1 MKMRIIKMRIIVA
14 VAAMLA
20 ASVSSASAQ
29 VPVTGT
35 GANSASATSWVG
47 GAHAGYNWQNNS
59 WVYGIET
66 DISGMHLNS
75 AMNTALTDGL
85 TTASTNAD
93 INWYGTLRGRLGWTQ
108 GPVLIYG
115 SAGLAYGSE
124 ALNSSISMPSAPLSL
139 STSTSSLRTGWV
151 AGGGIDYLWRPNVVV
166 GVQYQYV
173 DLGSVSLASSVTIA
187 GPFTV
192 AQSANAHAQFQVVTA
207 GISWLFSPAGGWQ
220 GFYGGGQVGGAWGN
234 DTSAVYSS
242 VSPPPLSDIRLKR
255 DIVLIARL
263 DNGLG
268 LYRYRYLWSDTV
280 YVGVMAQEVALLRPD
295 AVVRDALDD
304 YLRVDYSRL
313 GLKLMTWPQWQAA
326 SKGAQT

>member
-1 MKMRIIKMRIIVA
+1 MKMKIIVA
-14 VAAMLA
+14 IAAMLA

-29 VPVTGT
+29 VLTTGT

-59 WVYGIET
+59 WVYGLET

-85 TTASTNAD
+85 TTANTNAD
-93 INWYGTLRGRLGWTQ
+93 VNWYGTLRGRLGWTQ
-108 GPVLIYG
+108 GPVLFYG
-115 SAGLAYGSE
+115 SAGLAYGRE
-124 ALNSSISMPSAPLSL
+124 ALNSSMSMPSAPLSL
-139 STSTSSLRTGWV
+139 STSTSAVRTGWV
-151 AGGGIDYLWRPNVVV
+151 AGGGVDYHWTPNVVV

-173 DLGSVSLASSVTIA
+173 DLGSVSLASSATIA
-187 GPFTV
+187 GPFTLV
-192 AQSANAHAQFQVVTA
+192 QNANAHAQFQVFTA
-207 GISWLFSPAGGWQ
+207 GISWLFSPSPAGWQ
-220 GFYGGGQVGGAWGN
+220 GFYAGGQVGGAWGN

-242 VSPPPLSDIRLKR
+242 VSPPAPSDIRLKR
-255 DIVLIARL
+255 DVVLIARL

-268 LYRYRYLWSDTV
+268 IYRYRYVWSDTV

-295 AVVRDALDD
+295 AIVRGSLGD

-313 GLKLMTWPQWQAA
+313 GLKLMTWPQWEAA
-326 SKGAQT
+326 SKGARI